1 MVDINKSDRIVI
13 SSNSKMELVIR
24 WYMDN
29 QELISEKGFVAP
41 LKKGFVVLKEE
52 GLGFSF
58 EHKGNITTITIYPK
72 TDHNTFI
79 ASATFDYNHATDKYT
94 NVIYHCDKDKMKYM
108 KAIMRID
115 NTFSKETLKFKAI
128 MSFMAYY
135 REYVIVDSSKPKKAI
150 SNNNNINTTTLSNN
164 KHNTNSIISKT
175 YIIDDK
181 ISTKSL
187 GIKGTHNSPDHEFEV
202 RGFYRHYKSGKVIW
216 IDGFSKCKG
225 KGKKSPKNYT
235 M

>member
-13 SSNSKMELVIR
+13 SSNSKMDLIIK
-24 WYMDN
+24 WYQDN
-29 QELISEKGFVAP
+29 QEAVSEKGFVAP
-41 LKKGFVVLKEE
+41 ISKGFVELQEE

-58 EHKGNITTITIYPK
+58 EYKHSKVTITVYPR
-72 TDHNTFI
+72 TDNNYI
-79 ASATFDYNHATDKYT
+79 ASATCTYNFATDSISDK
-94 NVIYHCDKDKMKYM
+94 IYHCSKDKMKYIRALM
-108 KAIMRID
+108 SMDK
-115 NTFSKETLKFKAI
+115 TFEKEVFKFKAI

-150 SNNNNINTTTLSNN
+150 SNNNINTTTLSNNN

-181 ISTKSL
+181 LTTTLL
-187 GIKGTHNSPDHEFEV
+187 GKRNHRSPDHEFEV

-216 IDGFSKCKG
+216 IDGFSKCVG
-225 KGKKSPKNYT
+225 KGKKENKKYKF
-235 M
+235 